1 MSGDETYTGSA
12 ACANAARRRSAT
24 RPRVRRDGTLGR
36 MAGTYTREAAAERA
50 GVEASFVDHLLDLGV
65 LSRGPDGFSVGDVRR
80 IQLAESLEGAGI
92 PLDAVGASIR
102 QGKLSLDFL
111 DADAYE
117 RFAALSDETFR
128 QASERTGVPLELVML
143 IREALGMA
151 PPEPDDRLREDELAI
166 LPVIQVQ
173 VEQGFRAASIER
185 LLRVQGNSTRRAA
198 EQEAAWWY
206 AEVIEPAYAAGKSLD
221 EMGDPDFSDRISP
234 LMDQAFLAMY
244 HAQQSRNWTANII
257 EGFEQVMDR
266 AGIHS
271 RLERVPAI
279 CFLDISGYTRLTQEY
294 GDDRS
299 AEVAGTLARLVQRS
313 SVQHGGK
320 PIKWL
325 GDGVMFHFDRPGMGV
340 RAALEMVD
348 TLPAAGLPPVHV
360 GLAAGPV
367 LFQEGDYFGQ
377 TVNLS
382 ARIADYAR
390 AGEVLVNQAVAD
402 AGDADGITFD
412 DIGQVELKGVQG
424 TTHLL
429 RASRA

>member
-1 MSGDETYTGSA
+1 MA
-12 ACANAARRRSAT
+12 A
-24 RPRVRRDGTLGR
+24 V
-36 MAGTYTREAAAERA
+36 YTREGAAERA
-50 GVEASFVDHLLDLGV
+50 GVDASYLDRLLDVGI
-65 LSRGPDGFSVGDVRR
+65 LSPAEKGFSNSDVRR
-80 IQLAESLEGAGI
+80 MLLAKSLEGAGI
-92 PLDAVGASIR
+92 PLDAVGAAIR
-102 QGKLSLDFL
+102 QGSLSLDFL

-117 RFAALSDETFR
+117 RFSSLSDETFR
-128 QASERTGVPLELVML
+128 EASERTGIPLDLVML
-143 IREALGMA
+143 LREALGMA

-166 LPVIQVQ
+166 LPVIQIQ
-173 VEQGFRAASIER
+173 IDKGFRLASIER
-185 LLRVQGNSTRRAA
+185 LLRVQGNSTRRVA

-206 AEVIEPAYAAGKSLD
+206 SEIIEPAFEAGKSLE
-221 EMGDPDFSDRISP
+221 EMGNPDFADLISP
-234 LMDQAFLAMY
+234 LMDQAFIAMY
-244 HAQQSRNWTANII
+244 HAQQARSWTANII
-257 EGFEQVMDR
+257 EGFEQVLAR

-279 CFLDISGYTRLTQEY
+279 GFLDISGYTRMTQEL

-325 GDGVMFHFDRPGMGV
+325 GDGVMFHFEQPGPGV

-348 TLPAAGLPPVHV
+348 AIPAAGLPPVHV

-390 AGEVLVNQAVAD
+390 AGEVLVSQVVAD
-402 AGDADGITFD
+402 ASHEDDITFQD
-412 DIGQVELKGVQG
+412 VGPVELKGVAG

-429 RASRA
+429 RAHSN

>member
-1 MSGDETYTGSA
+1 MAAVYTS
-12 ACANAARRRSAT
+12 
-24 RPRVRRDGTLGR
+24 
-36 MAGTYTREAAAERA
+36 EEAAERA
-50 GVEASFVDHLLDLGV
+50 GVDVSYLDRLLDVGI
-65 LSRGPDGFSVGDVRR
+65 LSPAEKGFSNRDVRR
-80 IQLAESLEGAGI
+80 MLLAKSLEGAGI
-92 PLDAVGASIR
+92 PLDAVGAAIR
-102 QGKLSLDFL
+102 QGSLSLDFL

-117 RFAALSDETFR
+117 RFASLSDETFR
-128 QASERTGVPLELVML
+128 EASERTGIPLDLVTL
-143 IREALGMA
+143 LREALGMA

-166 LPVIQVQ
+166 LPVIQIQ
-173 VEQGFRAASIER
+173 IDKGFRMASIER
-185 LLRVQGNSTRRAA
+185 LLRVQGNSTRRVA

-206 AEVIEPAYAAGKSLD
+206 AEVIEPAFEAGKSLE
-221 EMGDPDFSDRISP
+221 EMGNPDFADLISP
-234 LMDQAFLAMY
+234 LMDQAFIAMY
-244 HAQQSRNWTANII
+244 HAQQARSWTANII
-257 EGFEQVMDR
+257 EGFEQVLAR

-279 CFLDISGYTRLTQEY
+279 GFLDISGYTRMTQEL

-325 GDGVMFHFDRPGMGV
+325 GDGVMFHFEQPGPGV

-348 TLPAAGLPPVHV
+348 AIPAAGLPPVHV

-390 AGEVLVNQAVAD
+390 AGEVLVSQVVAD
-402 AGDADGITFD
+402 ASHEDDITFQD
-412 DIGQVELKGVQG
+412 VGPVELKGVAG

-429 RASRA
+429 RAHSN

>member
-1 MSGDETYTGSA
+1 V
-12 ACANAARRRSAT
+12 AT
-24 RPRVRRDGTLGR
+24 
-36 MAGTYTREAAAERA
+36 AYTREEAAERA
-50 GVEASFVDHLLDLGV
+50 GVEPPYLDRLLDVGILTPAAG
-65 LSRGPDGFSVGDVRR
+65 GFSDSDVRR
-80 IQLAESLEGAGI
+80 MSLAKSLEGAGI
-92 PLDAVGASIR
+92 PLDAVGAAIR
-102 QGKLSLDFL
+102 QGSVSLDFL
-111 DADAYE
+111 DAEAYE
-117 RFAALSDETFR
+117 RFSALSDQTFR
-128 QASERTGVPLELVML
+128 EASERTGIPLELVTVL
-143 IREALGMA
+143 RESLGLV
-151 PPEPDDRLREDELAI
+151 PPEPDDRLREGELAI
-166 LPVIQVQ
+166 LPFIQVQ
-173 VEQGFRAASIER
+173 IDEGFRPASIER
-185 LLRVQGNSTRRAA
+185 LLRVQGNSTRLVA
-198 EQEAAWWY
+198 EQESAWWWS
-206 AEVIEPAYAAGKSLD
+206 EVVAPAYEDGKSLQ
-221 EMGDPDFSDRISP
+221 EIGSAEFADRISP
-234 LMDQAFLAMY
+234 LMDQALLAMY
-244 HAQQSRNWTANII
+244 HAQQARTWTANII

-279 CFLDISGYTRLTQEY
+279 CFLDISGYTRLTQEL

-325 GDGVMFHFDRPGMGV
+325 GDGVMFHFPQPGPGV

-348 TLPAAGLPPVHV
+348 AIPAAGLPPVHV

-390 AGEVLVNQAVAD
+390 AGEVLVSRTVAD
-402 AGDADGITFD
+402 ASDEEGIAFQ
-412 DIGQVELKGVQG
+412 DIGSVELKGVSG

-429 RASRA
+429 RAQSN

>member
-1 MSGDETYTGSA
+1 MA
-12 ACANAARRRSAT
+12 A
-24 RPRVRRDGTLGR
+24 V
-36 MAGTYTREAAAERA
+36 YTREGAAERA
-50 GVEASFVDHLLDLGV
+50 GVDASYLDRLLDVGIL
-65 LSRGPDGFSVGDVRR
+65 PPAEKGFSNSDVRR
-80 IQLAESLEGAGI
+80 MLLAKSLEGAGI
-92 PLDAVGASIR
+92 PLEAVGAAIR
-102 QGKLSLDFL
+102 QGSLSLDFL

-117 RFAALSDETFR
+117 RFSSLSDETFR
-128 QASERTGVPLELVML
+128 EASERTGIPLDLVTL
-143 IREALGMA
+143 LREALGMA

-166 LPVIQVQ
+166 LPVIQIQ
-173 VEQGFRAASIER
+173 IDKGFRLASIER
-185 LLRVQGNSTRRAA
+185 LLRVQGNSTRRVA

-206 AEVIEPAYAAGKSLD
+206 SEVIEPAFEAGKSLE
-221 EMGDPDFSDRISP
+221 EMGNPDFADLISP
-234 LMDQAFLAMY
+234 LMDQAFIAMY
-244 HAQQSRNWTANII
+244 HAQQARSWTANII
-257 EGFEQVMDR
+257 EGFEQVLAR

-279 CFLDISGYTRLTQEY
+279 CFLDISGYTRLTQEL

-313 SVQHGGK
+313 SIQHGGK

-325 GDGVMFHFDRPGMGV
+325 GDGVMFHFEQPGPGV

-348 TLPAAGLPPVHV
+348 AIPAAGLPPVHV

-390 AGEVLVNQAVAD
+390 AGEVLVSQVVAD
-402 AGDADGITFD
+402 ASHEDDITFQD
-412 DIGQVELKGVQG
+412 VGPVELKGVAG

-429 RASRA
+429 RAHSN